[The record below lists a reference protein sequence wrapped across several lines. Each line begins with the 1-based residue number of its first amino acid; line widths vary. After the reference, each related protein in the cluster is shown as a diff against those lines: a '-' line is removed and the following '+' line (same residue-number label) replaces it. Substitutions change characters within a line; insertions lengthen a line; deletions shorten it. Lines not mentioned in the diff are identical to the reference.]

1 MKLLVIGINYAPEP
15 VGIGPFTAR
24 MAEHFLESGAEVKV
38 VTAPPSY
45 PEWMIANGVANRWH
59 TENRNG
65 VSLTRCPI
73 YVPANP
79 TGARRLLH
87 LASFTLSGAFPA
99 LASALRRRPDV
110 VMCIAPSLMALP
122 LAWLA
127 ARLSGARLWV
137 HIQDFEVEA
146 AVATGLL
153 SERGL
158 TARIAAWVERRLLR
172 RADIASTIS
181 AAMCRRLKTKGVDE
195 ARIVEFRNWA
205 EIDAIAPLARPSRY
219 RQDWSVAPPHVA
231 LYSGNIANKQGIEII
246 VEAAALLRHRNDLQF
261 IVCGNGSNRASLE
274 EAAVQAGCRN
284 ILFQDLQPR
293 NALNELLGLAT
304 LHLLPQIAGAADLVL
319 PSKLANMLASGRP
332 VVATAD
338 SGTGLADEVT
348 GCGLVVPPGD
358 ARALADA
365 IEHLLDDDAARQAF
379 GIAARQRAQ
388 ERWGERMILDRM
400 RRQVAALVPSRPA
413 RARSPIL

>member
-1 MKLLVIGINYAPEP
+1 MKLLMIGINYAPEP
-15 VGIGPFTAR
+15 VGIGPFSAR
-24 MAEHFLESGAEVKV
+24 MAENFVESGAQVQV

-45 PEWMIANGVANRWH
+45 PEWIIAEGFANRWR
-59 TENRNG
+59 TQTLNG
-65 VSLTRCPI
+65 VSLTRCPV

-79 TGARRLLH
+79 TGARRLFH
-87 LASFTLSGAFPA
+87 LASFTLSSAFPV
-99 LASALRRRPDV
+99 LSSALRRRPDV
-110 VMCIAPSLMALP
+110 VMCVAPSLMALP

-153 SERGL
+153 RERGL
-158 TARIAAWVERRLLR
+158 TARLAAWVERRLLR

-181 AAMCRRLKTKGVDE
+181 AAMCRRLQAKGVD
-195 ARIVEFRNWA
+195 ARRIVEFRNWA

-219 RQDWSVAPPHVA
+219 RQDWSIAAPHVA
-231 LYSGNIANKQGIEII
+231 LYSGNIAHKQGIEII
-246 VEAAALLRHRNDLQF
+246 VKAAALLRHRDDLQF
-261 IVCGNGSNRASLE
+261 IVCGNGSNRANLE
-274 EAAVQAGCRN
+274 EAAVAAGCHN
-284 ILFQDLQPR
+284 ILFRDLQPR

-338 SGTGLADEVT
+338 GGTGLADEVT

-358 ARALADA
+358 ARAFANA
-365 IEHLLDDDAARQAF
+365 IEHLLDDGDARQAL
-379 GIAARQRAQ
+379 GITARRRAQ

-400 RRQVAALVPSRPA
+400 KRQVAALAPSRPA